1 MANMY
6 NKILFLGIFENI
18 TIASLAA
25 FSSYEVLEDHIRKNF
40 KCSQGPK
47 NEILL
52 YKDTIG
58 SIFYFMNFFN
68 LFCQNKN
75 FIK

>member
-1 MANMY
+1 MH
-6 NKILFLGIFENI
+6 NKILFLGIFETIN
-18 TIASLAA
+18 IASLAT
-25 FSSYEVLEDHIRKNF
+25 FCSYEEPEDHIRKSY
-40 KCSQGPK
+40 KCLYGPK

-52 YKDTIG
+52 YKGTIG

-68 LFCQNKN
+68 LSYQNKN

>member
-1 MANMY
+1 MH
-6 NKILFLGIFENI
+6 NKILFLGILE
-18 TIASLAA
+18 TINSASLAA
-25 FSSYEVLEDHIRKNF
+25 FCSYEEPEDHIRKSY
-40 KCSQGPK
+40 KCLYGPK

-52 YKDTIG
+52 YKGTIG

-68 LFCQNKN
+68 LFYLNKY

>member
-1 MANMY
+1 MH
-6 NKILFLGIFENI
+6 NKISFLGIFESIN
-18 TIASLAA
+18 IASLAT
-25 FSSYEVLEDHIRKNF
+25 FCSYEEPEDHIRKSY
-40 KCSQGPK
+40 KCLYGPK

-52 YKDTIG
+52 YKGTIG

>member
-1 MANMY
+1 MH
-6 NKILFLGIFENI
+6 NKILFLGIFETIN
-18 TIASLAA
+18 IASLAT
-25 FSSYEVLEDHIRKNF
+25 FCSYEEPEDHIRKSY
-40 KCSQGPK
+40 KCLYGPK

-52 YKDTIG
+52 YKGPIG